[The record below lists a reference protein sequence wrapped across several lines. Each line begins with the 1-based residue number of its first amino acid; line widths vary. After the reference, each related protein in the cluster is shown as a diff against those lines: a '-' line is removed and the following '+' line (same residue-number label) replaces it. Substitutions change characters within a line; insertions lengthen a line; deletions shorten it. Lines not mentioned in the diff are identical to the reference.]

1 MPSIMKKK
9 YLLSILVIVIA
20 SLLYVQLETE
30 DKTAQLKKSHAD
42 FLRNHP
48 YNKTKSLSKQE
59 RKLQGLPPNAFFEQ
73 EYLNEINP
81 ATGRTHIST
90 SKRPRS
96 FKAIRKNSW

>member
-1 MPSIMKKK
+1 MKKK

-59 RKLQGLPPNAFFEQ
+59 RKLQGLPPNAFFERDKSCYR
-73 EYLNEINP
+73 ENP
-81 ATGRTHIST
+81 
-90 SKRPRS
+90 
-96 FKAIRKNSW
+96 